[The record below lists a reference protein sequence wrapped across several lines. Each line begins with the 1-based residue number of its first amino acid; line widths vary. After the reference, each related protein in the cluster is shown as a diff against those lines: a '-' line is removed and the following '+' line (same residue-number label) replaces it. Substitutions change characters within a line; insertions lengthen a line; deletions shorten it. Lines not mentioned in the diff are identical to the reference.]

1 MSPSFTPEALRSIG
15 EDLEL
20 RGIRTFLMRCEAD
33 FFIVDGGYQSPPA
46 ATPVSLHYSLKDIA
60 ELDRKAKERNDC
72 LSGTRSFIY
81 LPEILWSLENY
92 VHDKGARLLSVSNI
106 ASTETMPLI
115 DIEYETVQGDLAV
128 DRLRSAAIYALCV
141 RDHKRRRRRQDLN
154 DNRYTR
160 FSSLQEKASGF
171 LTMISE
177 VKAGYRR

>member
-1 MSPSFTPEALRSIG
+1 VSPSFTPEALRSIG

-33 FFIVDGGYQSPPA
+33 FFIVEGGYQSPPA

-60 ELDRKAKERNDC
+60 ELDRKARERNDC

-81 LPEILWSLENY
+81 LPEILLALENY
-92 VHDKGARLLSVSNI
+92 VQDKGAHLLSVSNI

-128 DRLRSAAIYALCV
+128 DRLTSAAIYALCV
-141 RDHKRRRRRQDLN
+141 RDHKRKGRRQDLN

-171 LTMISE
+171 L
-177 VKAGYRR
+177 R